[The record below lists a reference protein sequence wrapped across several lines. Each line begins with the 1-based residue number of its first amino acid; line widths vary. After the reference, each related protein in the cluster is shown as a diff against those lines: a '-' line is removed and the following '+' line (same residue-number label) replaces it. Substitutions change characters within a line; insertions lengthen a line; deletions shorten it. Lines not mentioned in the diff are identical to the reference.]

1 MNIVTYLFQQFFYDE
16 MFNTGAMIGLSIIIN
31 LLQTNAISYITA
43 NIIQNV
49 EKNNIKIIY
58 SFFNIFII
66 LSIIFILLSYNI
78 RYFQNILLTKL
89 RQWLKYQL
97 VKVLLVVNNEDFND
111 TNFPSLISPIT
122 RLATIS
128 FGFFTDLI
136 AIVLPNIIFILV
148 ISGFFLYENLV
159 FGIIFLISNILILSS
174 FFLNWKYIYSK
185 NNDYEEKVKIQED
198 YLLDI
203 LNNIDKIIYKGQ
215 VFNEIDIFSE
225 KSNDAI
231 KYANIF
237 YNCTNDNVFYSL
249 ILVFILLF
257 FSIGYLIYLV
267 TNKKISTTIFI
278 TFFTILL
285 LYRDKMRL
293 VLNQMPDFVEFI
305 GRIDSVLEPFRELGE
320 QYMKM
325 DLEKKENLEIA
336 DFNTIRFENVAFKYK
351 TTDKIILDGVNM
363 DLNVDNKII
372 GINGLSGNG
381 KSTFAKLILKIYKPT
396 TGNIY
401 IDGKNIKDMDTEYI
415 RKNITYVSQNTKLF
429 DIKIVENM
437 LYGCGDINQCNIHL
451 EEIMKYKKIK
461 ELYRNIDIHNKKAG
475 SLGENLS
482 GGQRQIVNIISGLVN
497 PSPILI
503 LDEPTNSIDIE
514 LKKELLGVIKD
525 FKKYKKCIIIITHDR
540 DVNYLFNETIR
551 I

>member
-16 MFNTGAMIGLSIIIN
+16 MFNTGAMICLSIIIN

-49 EKNNIKIIY
+49 EKNDIKIIY

-174 FFLNWKYIYSK
+174 FFLNWKHIYAK

-225 KSNDAI
+225 KSNDAV

-325 DLEKKENLEIA
+325 DLEKKENPEVV
-336 DFNTIRFENVAFKYK
+336 DFNIIRFENVVFKYK

-437 LYGCGDINQCNIHL
+437 LYGCNDINQCNIHL

-514 LKKELLGVIKD
+514 LKKELLGLIKD